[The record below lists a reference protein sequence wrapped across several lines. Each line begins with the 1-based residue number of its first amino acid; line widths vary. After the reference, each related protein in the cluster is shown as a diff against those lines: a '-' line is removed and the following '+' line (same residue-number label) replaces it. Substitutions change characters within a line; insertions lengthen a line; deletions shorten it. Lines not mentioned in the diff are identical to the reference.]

1 MRLGYPEFFLLYAGA
16 LAFHDLRWSI
26 GIATASCAFAFLRF
40 ALEVQAKKEKKEEL
54 ESTAQLLNEQA
65 EELGQALTK
74 LFSSLK
80 SDVNKTKT
88 KKYDGPL
95 H

>member
-40 ALEVQAKKEKKEEL
+40 ALEVQAKKE
-54 ESTAQLLNEQA
+54 
-65 EELGQALTK
+65 
-74 LFSSLK
+74 
-80 SDVNKTKT
+80 
-88 KKYDGPL
+88 
-95 H
+95 